1 MDQTARRIEFLR
13 SKLEEL
19 AARRQRLTIILS
31 DGSLSGKAREL
42 WAKRLD
48 WVIEDIGKRTTALAE
63 LEKESAKTQKGNQ
76 PPPEFGSPSSVRF
89 S

>member
-48 WVIEDIGKRTTALAE
+48 LVIEDIGKRTAALAE
-63 LEKESAKTQKGNQ
+63 LEKESVKTQKGNQ